1 MKRRNDRKSSIRV
14 REGITEKI
22 RYRVTSGMTDRNTQ
36 GEADRVNYSPC
47 LMSTFLVVQGLKKVH
62 GWIQIQNVCWL
73 GWSVV

>member
-47 LMSTFLVVQGLKKVH
+47 LMSTFLVSLKN
-62 GWIQIQNVCWL
+62 G
-73 GWSVV
+73 